1 MALMGSYML
10 RGMLG
15 RHHNKET
22 SAEGCQRCS
31 SLKGAFGGGMTLVSI
46 RSNDGKAEQSFQ
58 RAAPRTQGA
67 L

>member
-31 SLKGAFGGGMTLVSI
+31 SLKGAFDGGMTLVSI
-46 RSNDGKAEQSFQ
+46 RSNDGKAEQGFQ
-58 RAAPRTQGA
+58 
-67 L
+67 